1 MAARVQE
8 RTGLRLD
15 PYFSAS
21 KLVWL
26 LNHVPEARAMA
37 AAGELLFG
45 TVDTWLVWQF
55 RHGQTPHHR
64 CIQCLAHF
72 ADEPTHRHL
81 GRRIVHRVDIPIAML
96 PEIVP
101 SSGDLAVTASG
112 LLAAEIPITAILGDQ
127 QAALFGHA
135 CERAGMAKHL
145 WHRLFYVAQ
154 YGRNRGAESQ
164 QRLLSTVAW
173 QQAHQPLQ
181 YALEGSVF
189 MAGAIVQWLRDGL
202 GLIEHSV
209 DIETLAASVDDSNG
223 VVLIP
228 AFTGLGAP
236 YWRADMQASLHGLTR
251 GTNKAH
257 IARAALEAIAFQVA
271 DVLSAHATRC
281 AASLN
286 RIARVTVA
294 RPTTIC

>member
-1 MAARVQE
+1 MQLLVVQ
-8 RTGLRLD
+8 LQ
-15 PYFSAS
+15 
-21 KLVWL
+21 V
-26 LNHVPEARAMA
+26 
-37 AAGELLFG
+37 
-45 TVDTWLVWQF
+45 
-55 RHGQTPHHR
+55 
-64 CIQCLAHF
+64 
-72 ADEPTHRHL
+72 
-81 GRRIVHRVDIPIAML
+81 L
-96 PEIVP
+96 PEIVT

-135 CERAGMAKHL
+135 CERAGMAKNT
-145 WHRLFYVAQ
+145 
-154 YGRNRGAESQ
+154 YGTGCFMLLNTGETAVQSQ

-173 QQAHQPLQ
+173 QQAHQPMQ

-202 GLIEHSV
+202 GLIEHSAE
-209 DIETLAASVDDSNG
+209 IETLAASVDDSNG

-271 DVLSAHATRC
+271 DVLSAMQQDAPQALTELRVDGGAANNDLLMQFQADLLGVPVLRPKITETTALGVAKLAAMHMGFIHTQDSAKLWQLEREFTPTMALAEREQRLERWHTVIHAM
-281 AASLN
+281 LQMK
-286 RIARVTVA
+286 
-294 RPTTIC
+294 